1 MIIFFSEGREDQM
14 YINISMPNRASST
27 DTDDDIIPAS
37 SKINMSPNET
47 MTYENIAD
55 INSCVNVDDLKG
67 YIGRKQINEGLKEE
81 YKVISD

>member
-1 MIIFFSEGREDQM
+1 LFSEGREDEM
-14 YINISMPNRASST
+14 YINFSMPNRTSST

-37 SKINMSPNET
+37 SKIDMSPNET
-47 MTYENIAD
+47 MTYENITD

-81 YKVISD
+81 YQVISA

>member
-1 MIIFFSEGREDQM
+1 M
-14 YINISMPNRASST
+14 YINIHMPNRTSST

-47 MTYENIAD
+47 MTYENIAY

-67 YIGRKQINEGLKEE
+67 YIERKQINEGLKEE
-81 YKVISD
+81 YQVIRV

>member
-1 MIIFFSEGREDQM
+1 M
-14 YINISMPNRASST
+14 YINISMPNRTSST

-47 MTYENIAD
+47 MTYQNLTD
-55 INSCVNVDDLKG
+55 INACVNVDDLKR

-81 YKVISD
+81 YQVISV